1 IKIRKCQLLIVL
13 LVIVISCVFVNT
25 VNCNPQGDNTR
36 KQQEQAILVNSVDDK
51 RGFAFLQKKLH
62 DRNDVIIY
70 SVNQQGLADYGV
82 SESMGQAMEYAAL
95 IKDKKIL

>member
-1 IKIRKCQLLIVL
+1 MNIKIRKYQLLIVL

-51 RGFAFLQKKLH
+51 RGFAFLQKIM
-62 DRNDVIIY
+62 V
-70 SVNQQGLADYGV
+70 SVNPWDRLWN
-82 SESMGQAMEYAAL
+82 MPL
-95 IKDKKIL
+95 